1 MVPIGND
8 TGLIVTME
16 LAFPGIIPIL
26 FASASVNQKSP
37 FWSSVLYR
45 EYAPGTGM
53 VNSSIFPVA
62 GSRRPILFARCS
74 ANHNRPRPSIVK
86 VAGAVAEPICE
97 VGYSLKVEFEGM
109 NSATELPPCSETQIF
124 PFGSATIQT
133 G

>member
-86 VAGAVAEPICE
+86 RSEE
-97 VGYSLKVEFEGM
+97 HTS
-109 NSATELPPCSETQIF
+109 ELQSHSDLVCRLLLEKKN
-124 PFGSATIQT
+124 
-133 G
+133 